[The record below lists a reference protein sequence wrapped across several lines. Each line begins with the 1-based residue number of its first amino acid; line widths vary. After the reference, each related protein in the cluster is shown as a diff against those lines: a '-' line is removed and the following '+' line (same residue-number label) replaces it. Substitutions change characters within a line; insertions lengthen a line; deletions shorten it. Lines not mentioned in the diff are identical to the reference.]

1 MIDRFPLWRNWHRF
15 SCQTIHNAER
25 ETCWN
30 CFPMERLI
38 VRRVQRHF
46 KNACTGCD
54 RIGHMF
60 VKGLFSFQSII
71 FALNLLIG

>member
-1 MIDRFPLWRNWHRF
+1 MLELLPMKSALDRTAVHVKLG
-15 SCQTIHNAER
+15 
-25 ETCWN
+25 
-30 CFPMERLI
+30 
-38 VRRVQRHF
+38 HF
-46 KNACTGCD
+46 ENACTGFD